1 MAEQRDFLFEKVA
14 EIDADVA
21 NTYNKIKRTE
31 GIDAARNYI
40 DGLREQF
47 ENSSKYVEKYD
58 SWEDFTGDKYKIL
71 AKLYNDYD
79 GKYPTPIRMAKIKEK
94 NPFIT
99 DDDVKRFFD
108 LTNKYKE
115 EEEKQAQYMLGKK
128 ERKEEVKRWPWY
140 KDLLTSEYGKERYIN
155 EPEKSVWGEGPYWN
169 KGEDVRDMILGG
181 TAVVGEL
188 IPGWGGAIAGPAV
201 RGLRDVLN
209 SDNKLSNLLN
219 YDTKY
224 GKETSDIIKDFG
236 LDLGTNIAI
245 QKLPNFRKQKRMTA
259 GMGGQNVNKYLDLQ
273 EQTKL
278 QKNILE
284 NMPTPTE
291 VRNLSNSELFS
302 LVHNMPEG
310 ELKNRLLKAAP
321 DLENIDRALINTE
334 LDIARK
340 AVTVAENPNLVKQLK
355 YTADNPT
362 GSPFETVNFDEV
374 DVPLNISKEPLA
386 AKAISQPELT
396 KWEKNVSL
404 PFAKLTR
411 TLFNDYGDQAMRI
424 GTDVG
429 YFPGKKSSPIA
440 RDTEKYP
447 IKNYTRAFL
456 LGEVPS
462 EDAPIEI
469 KKRYAEWLEKYKK
482 EYGVYPEE
490 DTMARLNPEE

>member
-1 MAEQRDFLFEKVA
+1 MEQQRDFIFEKLNDLGLP
-14 EIDADVA
+14 ESKLDAVKYG
-21 NTYNKIKRTE
+21 NILVKE
-31 GIDAARNYI
+31 GPDAARNFVETLKDKY
-40 DGLREQF
+40 EQNKAF
-47 ENSSKYVEKYD
+47 TDKYE

-71 AKLYNDYD
+71 SSLYQRFE
-79 GKYPTPIRMAKIKEK
+79 GKYPTRERTMTITEK
-94 NPFIT
+94 YPFISES
-99 DDDVKRFFD
+99 DIKRFFD
-108 LTNKYKE
+108 KTNKYKE
-115 EEEKQAQYMLGKK
+115 EEDKQTQYKIGKS
-128 ERKEEVKRWPWY
+128 EREEEVKKWPWY

-188 IPGWGGAIAGPAV
+188 IPGWGGAVAGPAV
-201 RGLRDVLN
+201 RGIRDYLN
-209 SDNKLSNLLN
+209 A
-219 YDTKY
+219 DTEY
-224 GKETSDIIKDFG
+224 GKETSDIIKDIG
-236 LDLGTNIAI
+236 MDLGTNIAI
-245 QKLPNFRKQKRMTA
+245 QKLPNFRRQKKLTA

-273 EQTKL
+273 EQTQL

-340 AVTVAENPNLVKQLK
+340 AVTVAEDPNLVKQLK

-362 GSPFETVNFDEV
+362 GSTFETVNFDEV

-396 KWEKNVSL
+396 KWEKNISL
-404 PFAKLTR
+404 PFAQGTR
-411 TLFNDYGDQAMRI
+411 MLFNEFGDQAMRI

-429 YFPGKKSSPIA
+429 YFPGKKSSPVGNPNI
-440 RDTEKYP
+440 
-447 IKNYTRAFL
+447 NYTRAFL

-469 KKRYAEWLEKYKK
+469 KKLYAEWREDYKK
-482 EYGVYPEE
+482 AYGVYPED